1 MQPVHEFR
9 DALIKCQKYGRWLKV
24 DLHNHSPASFDY
36 IGHVPTAAQDSARR
50 IDDSELSIVMF
61 TDHGRLPDKGF
72 VYEVS
77 KRSRALILRGV
88 ELNVFADAFDKPSGK
103 IDREAFF
110 HLLVGFDPDHQYD
123 ADFWLQTIYK
133 DCGQEERIVGGNKIV
148 GIPCEIDRVLESIRT
163 SNALLIPAH
172 LHSNKDAFRSRS
184 IDDIYADPRFLSFLP
199 KFDAI
204 EVTDK
209 KTAQFF
215 DGKHPETR
223 NAEISCI
230 QSSDAHEP
238 QALGSRPTWML
249 MQEPNFSELR
259 AALGM
264 RARTSLVQPQLPD
277 SYVVGMHVEGS
288 YLRDLWLAFSPHCN
302 VFIGVKGSGKTAAL
316 ECLRFVLG
324 VEVPRTSREQVKG
337 HLQHILGSTGKVRCL
352 LRRADGSDVLVER
365 RMSDPDSFQVWF
377 EDGRSETFSQIRALG
392 FPAQILGW
400 HEIEHAATDST
411 VRRKYL
417 DGIAGP
423 EEISKLEAQIRLDAE
438 QVKYQHEQAASRY
451 HTFRLLNDQVTSKE
465 EIRRGLQELQ
475 DAKLLELRDA
485 YDAAIAHRDEMRRL
499 AQLVAPAK
507 QGLSDRAREL
517 LPFAEPILPG
527 MSPLDLPVSEMRGSF
542 SDLLDRVRQF
552 SVELAEALNTKEAQ
566 LGALLVKADEAFAA
580 FSKSYEAE
588 VGELPEDKRR
598 LLESH
603 RQVMEQTRDLTTL
616 QAQRDE
622 AMNAVRAQL
631 QGLIQ
636 LCEKIASGMTSRSD
650 LRRDR
655 VAEFAQSMLSPDLR
669 LTLRPA
675 QSPEDFADYSAKYK
689 DGYSVLRE
697 IQATYSTET
706 TLHARLKRAY
716 ERLLHDLVHGYRLF
730 FTQAEFTHFLTALED
745 DDLLIEFDPLGS
757 GSGHKPIDQL
767 SAGQRCTAMFP
778 LLLRLKQGPLV
789 LDQPEDN
796 LDNRHIA
803 TKVSPSIATDK
814 AGRQIVMTSHNANL
828 LVLSDPESVV
838 VFEGYGD
845 YGAVVEQGFLATR
858 QSPVTQHV
866 LDILD
871 GGERALEL
879 RYAKYGKGAASGK

>member
-1 MQPVHEFR
+1 MRPVVEFR
-9 DALIKCQKYGRWLKV
+9 EALFKRQRYGRWQKV

-36 IGHVPTAAQDSARR
+36 AGHVPTAAQDSARQ
-50 IDDSELSIVMF
+50 IDDSGLSIVMF
-61 TDHGRLPDKGF
+61 TDHGRLPDKSF
-72 VYEVS
+72 IEDVAR
-77 KRSRALILRGV
+77 RSRALILRGV
-88 ELNVFADAFDKPSGK
+88 ELNVFADAFDKPTGK

-110 HLLVGFDPDHQYD
+110 HLLVGFDPGHQYD

-133 DCGQEERIVGGNKIV
+133 DCGQEERVVGGNKIV
-148 GIPCEIDRVLESIRT
+148 GIPSEIDRVLDALKT
-163 SNALLIPAH
+163 SNALVIPAH

-184 IDDIYADPRFLSFLP
+184 IDDIYADPRFLGLLP
-199 KFDAI
+199 AFDAI
-204 EVTDK
+204 EVTDR
-209 KTAQFF
+209 KTAEFF
-215 DGKHPETR
+215 DGKHAETKG
-223 NAEISCI
+223 AEISCI

-238 QALGSRPTWML
+238 KILGSRPTWLL
-249 MQEPNFSELR
+249 MQEPTFGELR

-264 RARTSLVQPQLPD
+264 RARTSLVEPPVPD
-277 SYVVGMHVEGS
+277 SHVIGMHVEGI
-288 YLRDLWLAFSPHCN
+288 YLRDFWLALSPHCN

-337 HLQHILGSTGKVRCL
+337 HLQHILGSTGSVRCL
-352 LRRADGSDVLVER
+352 LRRADGSDILIER
-365 RMSDPDSFQVWF
+365 RMSDPDSFQIWF
-377 EDGRSETFSQIRALG
+377 EDGRSETLNQIQALG

-423 EEISKLEAQIRLDAE
+423 EEISRIEAQMRLDAE

-465 EIRRGLQELQ
+465 EIRRGLQELK
-475 DAKLLELRDA
+475 DSKLIELRDA

-499 AQLVAPAK
+499 ALLMPSAK
-507 QGLSDRAREL
+507 QGLDDRARDL
-517 LPFAEPILPG
+517 LPFAKPILPG
-527 MSPLDLPVSEMRGSF
+527 SSPLDSQVDEARGAL
-542 SDLLDRVRQF
+542 SDLLDKVGHFAR
-552 SVELAEALNTKEAQ
+552 ELTDSLKAKEVQ
-566 LGALLVKADEAFAA
+566 LGELLVKADETFAN

-588 VGELPEDKRR
+588 VGQLPEDKRR

-603 RQVMEQTRDLTTL
+603 RQVMEQTRDLATL

-622 AMNAVRAQL
+622 AVKAVRGQL
-631 QGLIQ
+631 QALIQ
-636 LCEKIASGMTSRSD
+636 LCEKVTSGMTARSN

-655 VAEFAQSMLSPDLR
+655 LAEFARVQLNPDLR
-669 LTLRPA
+669 LTLRSA
-675 QSPEDFADYSAKYK
+675 QSPEVYADYSARYK

-697 IQATYSTET
+697 IQTTYAAET

-716 ERLLHDLVHGYRLF
+716 ELLLQDLVHGYRLF

-803 TKVSPSIATDK
+803 TKVSPSIASDK
-814 AGRQIVMTSHNANL
+814 AERQIVMTSHNANL
-828 LVLSDPESVV
+828 LVLSDPENVA
-838 VFEGYGD
+838 VFEGFGD
-845 YGAVVEQGFLATR
+845 HGEVIEQGFLATR
-858 QSPVTQHV
+858 RSPVTQYV
-866 LDILD
+866 LEILD

-879 RYAKYGKGAASGK
+879 RYAKYGKGSAGK